1 MLKCVL
7 KELMPAETGLA
18 FDAMRE
24 LRSGIVSL
32 EEFVDQVDQVQRP
45 AGYRLVAFLP
55 DDGGDALAV
64 AGFRLNTNLAWGRH
78 LYVDDMSTSRAAR
91 GQGLAGRL
99 LAWIHG
105 EAERL
110 DCHQVHLDSGVG
122 PNRAT
127 AHRLYFNSGYV
138 ISSHHF
144 TRST

>member
-1 MLKCVL
+1 ML
-7 KELMPAETGLA
+7 KELVPAETGLA

-32 EEFVDQVDQVQRP
+32 EEFVEQVDQVQRP
-45 AGYRLVAFLP
+45 AGYRLVAFVP

-99 LAWIHG
+99 LAWIQG

-110 DCHQVHLDSGVG
+110 DCRQVHLDSGVG

-127 AHRLYFNSGYV
+127 AHRLYLNSGYV